1 MKNLKVGT
9 KVILTD
15 NAKKDTYKD
24 MSWKN
29 ERLIITHSHEDDE
42 GLGNIYSFNSLESKK
57 EISCSLYAYE
67 LEVI

>member
-15 NAKKDTYKD
+15 NAKKDTYED